1 MRMKK
6 YSEEKMEKPIISI
19 VTPVYNEEES
29 LPAFYERVV
38 PIMEKIGLPFEIIAV
53 DDGSRDRSLE
63 IITEHCKNDPR
74 LKCVS
79 FSRNFGQQAA
89 FFCGLSSCS
98 GDAAILIDAD
108 LQDPPETFPE
118 MIAKWQEGYDVVHGV
133 RRVRK
138 KESLF
143 KKASS
148 AMWINMTRK
157 LSELDIPKNV
167 GEFKLYG
174 RKVIDAIIAL
184 PERSRSLRTEV
195 AWVGFKQT
203 SVEFDREERKAGETK
218 FTLKKMI
225 RFAEQSTI
233 PYSPKVLKFSG
244 KLGIFGAVLSLA
256 AFITFIV
263 LAAIGKPL
271 PLEAWL
277 FPTIGLACS
286 ILLISRGISDLYL
299 AYMYEDIKNRPI
311 YIANKKINFDD
322 KDTTNG

>member
-1 MRMKK
+1 
-6 YSEEKMEKPIISI
+6 MEKPVISI
-19 VTPVYNEEES
+19 ITPVYNEEES
-29 LPAFYERVV
+29 LPAFYERVIPV
-38 PIMEKIGLPFEIIAV
+38 MEKIGLPFEIIAV
-53 DDGSRDRSLE
+53 DDGSKDKSLE
-63 IITEHCKNDPR
+63 IISARCKNDRR

-89 FFCGLSSCS
+89 FFCGLSNCS

-108 LQDPPETFPE
+108 LQDPPEIFPE

-148 AMWINMTRK
+148 AMWINLTRK
-157 LSELDIPKNV
+157 LSDLDIPKNV

-174 RKVIDAIIAL
+174 RKVIDAILSL

-203 SVEFDREERKAGETK
+203 SVEFDRDERKAGETK
-218 FTLKKMI
+218 FTLKKMV
-225 RFAEQSTI
+225 RLAEQSTI
-233 PYSPKVLKFSG
+233 PYSPKVLKLSG
-244 KLGIFGAVLSLA
+244 KIGILEAVLSLA
-256 AFITFIV
+256 AFIAFIV
-263 LAAIGKPL
+263 LAATGNPL
-271 PLEAWL
+271 PLVAWV
-277 FPTIGLACS
+277 FPAIALANS
-286 ILLISRGISDLYL
+286 ITLISDGITDIYL

-311 YIANKKINFDD
+311 FIAAKKINFDED
-322 KDTTNG
+322 ENNG

>member
-1 MRMKK
+1 MTEGIKT
-6 YSEEKMEKPIISI
+6 MEKPVISVI
-19 VTPVYNEEES
+19 TPVFNEEEC

-53 DDGSRDRSLE
+53 DDGSRDKSLE
-63 IITEHCKNDPR
+63 IISEHCKKDKR

-89 FFCGLSSCS
+89 FFCGLENCS

-108 LQDPPETFPE
+108 LQDPPEIFPE
-118 MIAKWQEGYDVVHGV
+118 MIAKWREGYDVVHGV

-148 AMWINMTRK
+148 AMWINLTRK
-157 LSELDIPKNV
+157 LSDLDIPKNV

-203 SVEFDREERKAGETK
+203 SVEFDRSERKAGETK

-233 PYSPKVLKFSG
+233 PYSPKVLKLSG
-244 KLGIFGAVLSLA
+244 KVGVFGAVLSVI
-256 AFITFIV
+256 AFIAFIV
-263 LAAIGKPL
+263 LAATGNAL
-271 PLEAWL
+271 PLTAWL
-277 FPTIGLACS
+277 FPAIALTGSAV
-286 ILLISRGISDLYL
+286 LISNGITDIYL
-299 AYMYEDIKNRPI
+299 AYLYEDVKNRPI
-311 YIANKKINFDD
+311 YIPNRKINLGEDEE
-322 KDTTNG
+322 NG

>member
-1 MRMKK
+1 
-6 YSEEKMEKPIISI
+6 MEKPVISI
-19 VTPVYNEEES
+19 ITPVYNEEES
-29 LPAFYERVV
+29 LPAFYERVIPV
-38 PIMEKIGLPFEIIAV
+38 MEKIGLPFEIIAV
-53 DDGSRDRSLE
+53 DDGSKDKSLE
-63 IITEHCKNDPR
+63 IISARCKNDRR

-89 FFCGLSSCS
+89 FFCGLSNCS

-108 LQDPPETFPE
+108 LQDPPEIFPE
-118 MIAKWQEGYDVVHGV
+118 MISKWQEGYDVVHGV

-148 AMWINMTRK
+148 AMWINLTRK
-157 LSELDIPKNV
+157 LSNLDIPKNV

-174 RKVIDAIIAL
+174 RKVIDAILSL

-203 SVEFDREERKAGETK
+203 SVEFDRDERKAGETK

-233 PYSPKVLKFSG
+233 PYSPKVLKLSG
-244 KLGIFGAVLSLA
+244 KIGILEAILSLA
-256 AFITFIV
+256 AFIVFIV
-263 LAAIGKPL
+263 LAATGNPL
-271 PLEAWL
+271 PLIAWV
-277 FPTIGLACS
+277 FPAIALANS
-286 ILLISRGISDLYL
+286 ITLISDGITDIYL

-311 YIANKKINFDD
+311 FIAAKKINFDED
-322 KDTTNG
+322 ENNG